1 MNYKERRQVKKNI
14 APIAKKVVALE
25 KNISAGI
32 NVEESEA
39 EITRIVNSLS
49 MIEMLALEDYIYSK
63 KLLDNNKKI

>member
-14 APIAKKVVALE
+14 APIARKVVALE

-39 EITRIVNSLS
+39 EITRIVNSLRVQAS
-49 MIEMLALEDYIYSK
+49 LSQKDY
-63 KLLDNNKKI
+63 